1 MKPLHKVSKNLIPKF
16 GIKEVVPEKLEFE
29 KCSKLSLED
38 EKKTEEDQSEHLPV
52 DILFMEVHHIDFLGI
67 EDSLLNIQPC

>member
-1 MKPLHKVSKNLIPKF
+1 M
-16 GIKEVVPEKLEFE
+16 VPEKLEFE

-38 EKKTEEDQSEHLPV
+38 EKKTEEDQSEHRPV